1 MSSKSNNTNNGFT
14 SGFVMVDRRVNSS
27 HPLFKGDAI
36 TLAIFCELVT
46 RMAHEPTTDNLGKT
60 KNRVPLKP
68 KQTLTSYRTLERAL
82 GVPKHLI
89 EPRIDKLVN
98 GLPPYR
104 GEPEFPGLITKVA
117 CKDMPGMSVNDGM
130 VITILSGAKF
140 GSQPDTKPD
149 DVNNTGTNTGK
160 RKKFTPPTYDM
171 VLAYAEEN
179 GWPNAKNLA
188 DRFFEYYDG
197 TGWIK
202 EKVGKPV
209 RNWKL
214 TMCDWQD
221 RQGNR
226 QSIKAVKGSG
236 TPNTAKA
243 GPEALLASD
252 MAAIGSVA

>member
-1 MSSKSNNTNNGFT
+1 MRSKSNNTNNRFT

-60 KNRVPLKP
+60 KNGVPLKP
-68 KQTLTSYRTLERAL
+68 KQTLTSFRTLAKAL
-82 GVPKHLI
+82 GFPKHLI
-89 EPRIDKLVN
+89 EPRIQKLID
-98 GLPPYR
+98 GMPPKI
-104 GEPEFPGLITKVA
+104 PGLITKVA
-117 CKDMPGMSVNDGM
+117 CKGMPGMSVNDGM

-171 VLAYAEEN
+171 VLAYAEEKR
-179 GWPNAKNLA
+179 WDNASALA
-188 DRFFEYYDG
+188 DRFFEYYQS

-236 TPNTAKA
+236 NPNTAKA

>member
-68 KQTLTSYRTLERAL
+68 KQTLTSFRTLAKAL
-82 GVPKHLI
+82 GFPKHLI
-89 EPRIDKLVN
+89 EPRIQKLID
-98 GLPPYR
+98 GMPPKI
-104 GEPEFPGLITKVA
+104 PGLITKVA
-117 CKDMPGMSVNDGM
+117 CKGMPGMSVNDGM

-171 VLAYAEEN
+171 VLAYAEEKR
-179 GWPNAKNLA
+179 WDNASALA
-188 DRFFEYYDG
+188 DRFFEYYQS

-236 TPNTAKA
+236 NPSTAKA

-252 MAAIGSVA
+252 KAATA

>member
-68 KQTLTSYRTLERAL
+68 KQTLTSFRTLAKAL
-82 GVPKHLI
+82 GFPKHLI
-89 EPRIDKLVN
+89 EPRIQKLID
-98 GLPPYR
+98 GMPPKI
-104 GEPEFPGLITKVA
+104 PGLITKVA
-117 CKDMPGMSVNDGM
+117 CKGMPGMSVNDGM

-171 VLAYAEEN
+171 VLAYAEEKR
-179 GWPNAKNLA
+179 WDNASALA
-188 DRFFEYYDG
+188 DRFFEYYQS

-236 TPNTAKA
+236 KPSASKA

-252 MAAIGSVA
+252 KAATA